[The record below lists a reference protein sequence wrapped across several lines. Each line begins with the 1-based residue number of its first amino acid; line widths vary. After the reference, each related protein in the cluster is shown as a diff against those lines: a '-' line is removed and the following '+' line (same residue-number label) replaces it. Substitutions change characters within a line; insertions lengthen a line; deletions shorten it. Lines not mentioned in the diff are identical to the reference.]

1 MRFRLIVLCAVVLA
15 LPSLAQNPAAQ
26 PPTAQAP
33 KEAPKASAATGATV
47 DRAYL
52 QSIWDGWASA
62 DLEKQAQF
70 YVKGPGHLFFDVA
83 PLKYSSW
90 EEYRDGVAPSLKDAP
105 KITYA
110 LNDDLQIHPAGAI
123 TWVAATLTMS
133 GQTPQGQKETLFL
146 RWTALLEQQDGR
158 WLITHEHVSAPAE
171 APPQQ

>member
-1 MRFRLIVLCAVVLA
+1 MRSPLIAILAVTLS
-15 LPSLAQNPAAQ
+15 PCFAQNPAQQ
-26 PPTAQAP
+26 PPP
-33 KEAPKASAATGATV
+33 KEAPKTSSAGTAAV

-90 EEYRDGVAPSLKDAP
+90 EEYRDGVAPSLKEAP
-105 KITYA
+105 KVTYA
-110 LNDDLQIHPAGAI
+110 LNDDLQIHSAGAL
-123 TWVAATLTMS
+123 TWVASTLTMS
-133 GQTPQGQKETLFL
+133 GQSSQGRKETLYL
-146 RWTALLEQQDGR
+146 RWTAVLEQQDGR

-171 APPQQ
+171 PPPQQ

>member
-1 MRFRLIVLCAVVLA
+1 MHMRLQLMSVLIVAFCLPLA
-15 LPSLAQNPAAQ
+15 AQNAAHQSTKEAAKTSAAPAA
-26 PPTAQAP
+26 
-33 KEAPKASAATGATV
+33 V

-52 QSIWDGWASA
+52 QSIWDGWAAA

-70 YVKGPGHLFFDVA
+70 YSTAPGHLFFDVA

-110 LNDDLQIHPAGAI
+110 LDDDVQIHPAGGV

-133 GQTPQGQKETLFL
+133 GQSPQGQKETLYL
-146 RWTALLEQQDGR
+146 RWTAVFEQQDGR

-171 APPQQ
+171 PPPQQ

>member
-1 MRFRLIVLCAVVLA
+1 MRVHFAIVLVVTLV
-15 LPSLAQNPAAQ
+15 LPAIAQNSGPPGKELPKTSAAPAA
-26 PPTAQAP
+26 
-33 KEAPKASAATGATV
+33 V

-62 DLEKQAQF
+62 NLEKQAQF

-105 KITYA
+105 KVTYA
-110 LNDDLQIHPAGAI
+110 LNDDLQIQAASAI
-123 TWVAATLTMS
+123 TWVAGTLTMS
-133 GQTPQGQKETLFL
+133 GQSPQGRQETLYL
-146 RWTALLEQQDGR
+146 RWTAILQQQEGR
-158 WLITHEHVSAPAE
+158 WLIAHEHVSAPAE

>member
-1 MRFRLIVLCAVVLA
+1 MRLQLA
-15 LPSLAQNPAAQ
+15 LIFLFTVTQPSIAQNAT
-26 PPTAQAP
+26 PPTP
-33 KEAPKASAATGATV
+33 APKAAAANSTATPAAV

-62 DLEKQAQF
+62 DLEKQARF

-105 KITYA
+105 KVTYA
-110 LNDDLQIHPAGAI
+110 LNDDVQIHPAGTT

-133 GQTPQGQKETLFL
+133 GESPQGQKETLYL
-146 RWTALLEQQDGR
+146 RWTAVLEQQPDGR
-158 WLITHEHVSAPAE
+158 WLIAHEHVSAPAE
-171 APPQQ
+171 PPPQQ